1 MSERLW
7 AINWPSW
14 TYEGISCAAV
24 AFDDV
29 VPFIGKH
36 YPSIFATEPDRF
48 FEEKM
53 TPAKR
58 RFLGECDAFLFRRG
72 DVEAGIAIGHP
83 TDWSTY
89 YVRTMALLPEFREV
103 GFTTEWVIRLGETLR
118 TVGVER
124 MECETSPANAPV
136 HRMCLTTG
144 WIQTGLVNTERWG
157 SMIRYTRYLADEPKR
172 VFHRQF
178 INAPTTR
185 RKNESQSSKGVPR

>member
-1 MSERLW
+1 MGQPCADDTARSSSVRRVGEAAPSTMSERLW

-83 TDWSTY
+83 TD
-89 YVRTMALLPEFREV
+89 
-103 GFTTEWVIRLGETLR
+103 
-118 TVGVER
+118 
-124 MECETSPANAPV
+124 
-136 HRMCLTTG
+136 
-144 WIQTGLVNTERWG
+144 
-157 SMIRYTRYLADEPKR
+157 
-172 VFHRQF
+172 
-178 INAPTTR
+178 
-185 RKNESQSSKGVPR
+185 